1 MKKKYVIIIVA
12 IIAILLIPIPA
23 GRLKDGGSRV
33 YKSILYKITKVH
45 RLPEMENVEKG
56 YSYYEG
62 IEIEIFGNKVFDNT
76 KLVKNKDGSDYVKEL
91 SFELK
96 DGSLTENGAIFIL
109 KNNTDKE
116 YTYGPE
122 YYIEINKNGTWE
134 EYKTITGDPL
144 VWNTVI
150 YTLKPNEEKEL
161 IIYWSYGYE
170 LIGGT
175 YRVVKK
181 VFEKNEQPIYLY
193 ANFNVKK

>member
-45 RLPEMENVEKG
+45 RLPEIEYVEKG

-76 KLVKNKDGSDYVKEL
+76 RLIKDKDGSDYVKEL

-96 DGSLTENGAIFIL
+96 EDSLTENGATFIL

-122 YYIEINKNGTWE
+122 YYIEINRNGTWE

-161 IIYWSYGYE
+161 IIDWSYGYE

-181 VFEKNEQPIYLY
+181 AFEKNEQPIYLY

>member
-12 IIAILLIPIPA
+12 IIAILLIPIPV
-23 GRLKDGGSRV
+23 GHLKDGGSRV

-45 RLPEMENVEKG
+45 RLPEIEYVEKG

-76 KLVKNKDGSDYVKEL
+76 RLIKDKDGSDYVKEL

-96 DGSLTENGAIFIL
+96 EDSLTENGATFIL

-150 YTLKPNEEKEL
+150 YTLKPDEEKEL
-161 IIYWSYGYE
+161 IIDWSYGYE

>member
-12 IIAILLIPIPA
+12 IIAILLIPIPV

-45 RLPEMENVEKG
+45 RLPEIEYVEKG

-76 KLVKNKDGSDYVKEL
+76 RLIKDKDGSDYVKEL

-96 DGSLTENGAIFIL
+96 EDSLTENGATFIL

-122 YYIEINKNGTWE
+122 YYIEINRNGTWE

-161 IIYWSYGYE
+161 IIDWSYGYE